1 MRDALNSIFEEEGG
15 APLRDL
21 LLGLVHDPVG
31 TAGLGPE
38 LGDWNKEIY
47 QNRIGLTKNEL
58 GILRKKGVI

>member
-1 MRDALNSIFEEEGG
+1 MRRIQHAVLGEIVIPDVLPRLSASPGNVDA
-15 APLRDL
+15 
-21 LLGLVHDPVG
+21 
-31 TAGLGPE
+31 LGPE